1 MHYEHADAFWLR
13 DSCGIVGAMVGGVA
27 TFKQQNAVHGLPLQ
41 LSPEE
46 VTLAIEK
53 GWVTL
58 EAPVM
63 DDSLRVRNLQ
73 DASTLRQKKRK
84 TRGGYRHDDSDS
96 EDDDEHHAVD
106 VNDVDGNAEAAPTAW
121 QYALANGTAL
131 EIPLTPNDA
140 LAAERPVGT
149 ADQVE
154 ERTEDVNSIANQR
167 QTSPEATVS
176 WSFPCTTEER
186 HRYIV
191 FKDLH
196 ARGFRL
202 TGGSKFGADYLVYPG
217 DPTVYHA
224 QLCVRLAPPETPILP
239 ALLAAA
245 CRGSF
250 QARKHL
256 LMASVTE
263 DGTIFYMTF
272 GPVDGFG

>member
-1 MHYEHADAFWLR
+1 
-13 DSCGIVGAMVGGVA
+13 MVGGVA
-27 TFKQQNAVHGLPLQ
+27 AFKQQNAVHGLPLQ

-53 GWVTL
+53 GWATL
-58 EAPVM
+58 EPPVM
-63 DDSLRVRNLQ
+63 DNSLRVNNIQ
-73 DASTLRQKKRK
+73 DSFPNVGWKKRK
-84 TRGGYRHDDSDS
+84 AGGGYDGYRHDDSDS
-96 EDDDEHHAVD
+96 NDDDLPGFN
-106 VNDVDGNAEAAPTAW
+106 NDREDGAAEAAPTAW
-121 QYALANGTAL
+121 QYALANGTAFGV
-131 EIPLTPNDA
+131 PVTPTDVI
-140 LAAERPVGT
+140 AAERPIRT
-149 ADQVE
+149 ADEAEQ
-154 ERTEDVNSIANQR
+154 RIDDVNSLGEEPQPALDANV
-167 QTSPEATVS
+167 T
-176 WSFPCTTEER
+176 WSFPCTVEER

-224 QLCVRLAPPETPILP
+224 QLCVRLVPPEAPILP
-239 ALLAAA
+239 ASLAAT

-263 DGTIFYMTF
+263 DATVVYMTF
-272 GPVDGFG
+272 GPVEGFG